1 MNRISPLALSLV
13 VLASTLTAPAAAVA
27 AVPITSP
34 VHALFSNSRQIRFAL
49 RNDSSASIDLKAGDI
64 TMTLP
69 AGKTLSLNLPV
80 GTRVETASPTSTR
93 PAGDLVAQVSPALKN
108 TTIVLH

>member
-1 MNRISPLALSLV
+1 MNRIHTLALSLA
-13 VLASTLTAPAAAVA
+13 VLATIVAAPVLAVA
-27 AVPITSP
+27 AVPVATPI
-34 VHALFSNSRQIRFAL
+34 HAFFSNSGEIRFSL
-49 RNDSSASIDLKAGDI
+49 RNDSAAPIDLKAGDV

-69 AGKTLSLNLPV
+69 VGKTLSLNLPV
-80 GTRVETASPTSTR
+80 GTRVQTASATSTR